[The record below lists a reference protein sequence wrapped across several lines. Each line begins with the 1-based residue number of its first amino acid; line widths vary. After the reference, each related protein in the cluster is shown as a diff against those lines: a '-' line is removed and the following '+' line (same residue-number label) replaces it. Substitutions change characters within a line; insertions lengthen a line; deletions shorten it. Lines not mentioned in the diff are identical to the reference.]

1 MPSTTV
7 YENNTATFNTQFIQ
21 EFIVYI
27 LTTETMVLG
36 SGDVNGDL

>member
-1 MPSTTV
+1 VASTTV

-21 EFIVYI
+21 ELIVHI